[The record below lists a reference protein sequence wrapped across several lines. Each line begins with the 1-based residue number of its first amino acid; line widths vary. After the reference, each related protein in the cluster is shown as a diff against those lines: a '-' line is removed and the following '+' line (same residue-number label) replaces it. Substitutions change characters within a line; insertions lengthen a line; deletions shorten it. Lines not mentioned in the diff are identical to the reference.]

1 MGSFTKS
8 FKASNQ
14 VQWTNTYTFP
24 DELKVTGSS
33 FKLSQVRPT
42 IKSYRA
48 WTVSG
53 TWSSQLY
60 GDAGV
65 DITILNKT
73 NWCNASGTGYSVAWA
88 NKATKNLPY
97 RVADETIQTSQIFNK
112 NNPTTRQV
120 RVTMKHFGSAFVND
134 EYYDLSYNGSYS
146 TVTNNLGLITLNVPP
161 TFANDPIA
169 YDTNFD
175 APYAGLT
182 TASVDVSNITA
193 YYDGYITKATL
204 KIGNQ
209 TSELTGS
216 STSILSSGTL
226 SILLDA
232 VGTFTPTITVTD
244 SRGQTKTV
252 SLEAITVKGYSA
264 PQVSINEVLRTDENG
279 LGNDEGKC
287 AVVTATFTWTSAIT
301 DLDEPTLVATEL
313 DDALVQTETKWYA
326 TYIRTDTDRPLQN
339 EITDWSEVSNMPVY
353 GFIGNTNTPP
363 DPFDTQDSYNITITP
378 NDEQGTGTPVT
389 ATLGSAFYT
398 VDFLAGGHGIAFG
411 KPAETQELFEC
422 NLNAQFNKDLYLGLD
437 TTEPPDTTT
446 TDGQIYQA
454 LKDLGWTDV
463 IV

>member
-1 MGSFTKS
+1 MAITTIPMSTGSYGDD
-8 FKASNQ
+8 ANYYLD
-14 VQWTNTYTFP
+14 YTP
-24 DELKVTGSS
+24 PTLKVNAGTLTLPVPTAKAKATSLYSSTANKWRLEVDIWYKSGSS
-33 FKLSQVRPT
+33 SYPDYCAANGKTGTVTNNAAYATLSSWSWV
-42 IKSYRA
+42 KSR
-48 WTVSG
+48 V
-53 TWSSQLY
+53 
-60 GDAGV
+60 
-65 DITILNKT
+65 LN
-73 NWCNASGTGYSVAWA
+73 
-88 NKATKNLPY
+88 
-97 RVADETIQTSQIFNK
+97 TSQIFNSS
-112 NNPTTRQV
+112 NSTS
-120 RVTMKHFGSAFVND
+120 RVYSMPVACWGAYAENVGGGT
-134 EYYDLSYNGSYS
+134 EYYRPKKYGVNIG
-146 TVTNNLGLITLNVPP
+146 TLKIELDVPP
-161 TFANDPIA
+161 TFSNGAMSF
-169 YDTNFD
+169 DTNFD

-182 TASVDVSNITA
+182 TASVDISNITA
-193 YYDGYITKATL
+193 YYGGYITKATL

-209 TSELTGS
+209 TAELTGS

-313 DDALVQTETKWYA
+313 DDTLVQTETKWY
-326 TYIRTDTDRPLQN
+326 TDRALQD
-339 EITDWSEVSNMPVY
+339 EITVWSEVSNMPVY
-353 GFIGNTNTPP
+353 AFIGNTNTPP
-363 DPFDTQDSYNITITP
+363 DPFDTQDSFNITITP

-422 NLNAQFNKDLYLGLD
+422 DLNAQFNKQVLAPNYFTQLD